1 MCKYIYINLTRPH
14 RRVFWRLADVG
25 GEGDLS
31 FPTKMISLMGHCHGE
46 SCALYSRLR
55 CGIGV
60 SPLLPPPFTYR
71 EGATVSRALEFMHG
85 SSGLGYFLSFFGS
98 EIPTQ
103 YLWTPG
109 TALHR
114 CPPYLVTARLPGA
127 LVLEVG
133 NVAGLYS
140 KRTVSRF
147 VSTFVVRKRGVW
159 RNSGIYHGNCWN

>member
-1 MCKYIYINLTRPH
+1 M
-14 RRVFWRLADVG
+14 G

-31 FPTKMISLMGHCHGE
+31 LPTNMISLMSHCHGE

-55 CGIGV
+55 CGTGV

-98 EIPTQ
+98 ETPTQ
-103 YLWTPG
+103 YLWIRARDCPG
-109 TALHR
+109 PVPTLPCDGKIARGPCFGAGKCGRAL
-114 CPPYLVTARLPGA
+114 L
-127 LVLEVG
+127 
-133 NVAGLYS
+133 

-147 VSTFVVRKRGVW
+147 VSAFVVRNGGVGVIQACIMEIV
-159 RNSGIYHGNCWN
+159 GIEAPWQFRRH